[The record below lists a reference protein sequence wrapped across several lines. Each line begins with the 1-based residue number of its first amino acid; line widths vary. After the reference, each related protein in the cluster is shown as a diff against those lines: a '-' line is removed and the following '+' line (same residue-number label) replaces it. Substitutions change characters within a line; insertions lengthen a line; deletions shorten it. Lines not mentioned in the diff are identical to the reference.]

1 MHMKILLVYP
11 EYPVTFWSF
20 KYALNFIH
28 KKSNLPPL
36 GILTVAAMLPEDWDL
51 ELVDMNVAPLR
62 DSQIRRADYVMISA
76 MNIQQDSV
84 RTVIDRCKKLNTKT
98 VGGGPLFSTEPEKYD
113 DVDHLLLYEG
123 EICVPEFVA
132 DLKKG
137 TPRHIYRFEEYPS
150 ITETPIP
157 RWDLLDKKQYA
168 MLSLQYSRGCP
179 FHCEFCNIVSLFGH
193 TPRTKSTDQILAEL
207 DAIYDIGWRGAIFFC
222 R

>member
-1 MHMKILLVYP
+1 MKILLVYP

-51 ELVDMNVAPLR
+51 ELVDMNVDPLR

-84 RTVIDRCKKLNTKT
+84 RTVIDRCKKLNAKT

-113 DVDHLLLYEG
+113 DVAHL
-123 EICVPEFVA
+123 
-132 DLKKG
+132 
-137 TPRHIYRFEEYPS
+137 
-150 ITETPIP
+150 
-157 RWDLLDKKQYA
+157 
-168 MLSLQYSRGCP
+168 P
-179 FHCEFCNIVSLFGH
+179 F
-193 TPRTKSTDQILAEL
+193 
-207 DAIYDIGWRGAIFFC
+207 
-222 R
+222 